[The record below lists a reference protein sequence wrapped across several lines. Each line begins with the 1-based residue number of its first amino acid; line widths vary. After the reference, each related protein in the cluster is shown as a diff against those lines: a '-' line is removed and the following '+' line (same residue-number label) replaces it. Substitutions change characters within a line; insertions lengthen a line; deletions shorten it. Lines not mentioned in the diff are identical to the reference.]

1 MKVQNIDFE
10 FLRRSATWLVCTL
23 HVHEI
28 SSNIRSILCTC
39 IQIEG
44 FGNTKSPQRSVFEY
58 FPKDPWTEFKY
69 GTFYWFYQPI
79 LKLVF
84 TLLILY
90 RQSASLF
97 VTNNFTPPKY
107 EILCS
112 LLSRSQNQAFSTE
125 TWYWMTFSISSH
137 SFLSHTHSWIFRSGG
152 CLGKFVPLVVAT
164 VVI

>member
-28 SSNIRSILCTC
+28 WSNIRSILCTC

-84 TLLILY
+84 TLLILK

-97 VTNNFTPPKY
+97 ATTNFTPPKY
-107 EILCS
+107 EIFCS
-112 LLSRSQNQAFSTE
+112 LLSRDQNQH
-125 TWYWMTFSISSH
+125 WLLVLNDIRISSH
-137 SFLSHTHSWIFRSGG
+137 SFLSHTHCWIFRSGW